1 MRNNISTK
9 KGEKV
14 MKRIIL
20 NGSFVIVLGLFLVL
34 TGCASHYYKVTDQSG
49 TVYYTQELD
58 NLKSGAVKLRDASSG
73 FWVTIHTSEVK
84 EISSQE
90 YQAGLT
96 APTSKPVPMA
106 APAPTPTEAP
116 RSAPSG
122 T

>member
-1 MRNNISTK
+1 
-9 KGEKV
+9 

-20 NGSFVIVLGLFLVL
+20 NGSFVTVLGLIFVL
-34 TGCASHYYKVTDQSG
+34 TGCATHYYKVTDQSG

-58 NLKSGAVKLRDASSG
+58 NLKGGAVKLRDASSG

-96 APTSKPVPMA
+96 APTSKPTPMA
-106 APAPTPTEAP
+106 APVPAPTETP